1 MSSHCVNGSGSNIK
15 RLFHN
20 VGKTSESRIK
30 LVCNDNRV
38 QGFCLAPRRSLGAG

>member
-30 LVCNDNRV
+30 LVCNDNQV
-38 QGFCLAPRRSLGAG
+38 QGFCLAP